1 MRLLLDECIPRK
13 LKNSLQSHECRSVS
27 EEGWAGKKNGE
38 LLSLA
43 EDSGFQVFPTIDRG
57 IEYQQNLRPRRIA
70 VLLIRTKSNRLAD
83 LLPLLCPRSSRHFR
97 RCSPANLPRQVKHV
111 PMKNIVTLIAIVV
124 LISFLASAQSHPNS
138 TSCPCPPACSRAPA
152 SCRSR
157 DHFP

>member
-43 EDSGFQVFPTIDRG
+43 EDSGFQVFLTIDRG

-83 LLPLLCPRSSRHFR
+83 LLPLVPEILK
-97 RCSPANLPRQVKHV
+97 ALPSLQ
-111 PMKNIVTLIAIVV
+111 PGQ
-124 LISFLASAQSHPNS
+124 LAKAG
-138 TSCPCPPACSRAPA
+138 
-152 SCRSR
+152 
-157 DHFP
+157 